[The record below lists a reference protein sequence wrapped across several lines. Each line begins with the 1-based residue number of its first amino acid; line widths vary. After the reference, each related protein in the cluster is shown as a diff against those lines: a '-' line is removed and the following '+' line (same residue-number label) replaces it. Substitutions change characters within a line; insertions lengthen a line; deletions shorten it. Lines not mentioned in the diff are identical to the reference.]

1 MIPGQR
7 GIEEYIPMPNE
18 AGAAMQQGITP
29 AMAQA
34 ACSVVEIKKDMP
46 VEQIYSLLTRE
57 KAASVVVPVGFNKG
71 KTLGQ
76 VALEKPESLDWY
88 VSSYGGPDN
97 LLRAAAE
104 FLLNAAFT
112 QAI

>member
-1 MIPGQR
+1 M
-7 GIEEYIPMPNE
+7 
-18 AGAAMQQGITP
+18 
-29 AMAQA
+29 
-34 ACSVVEIKKDMP
+34 EIKKDMP